1 MIQDKEVARRVVAI
15 ALEAS
20 DKLNQ
25 SIAHVK
31 EHCSQDEEAAYRF
44 AAATAMAG
52 ILFEILN
59 PIYQQHKD
67 LAPQGFFD

>member
-31 EHCSQDEEAAYRF
+31 KHCPQDEEAAYRS
-44 AAATAMAG
+44 AAAAVMG
-52 ILFEILN
+52 EILFEILN
-59 PIYQQHKD
+59 PIYQQHKE
-67 LAPQGFFD
+67 LAPEGSFD